1 MEVKRMSPSTLRLS
15 FVNQK
20 LQRKGNEEPRVLTLG
35 RESGSTGA
43 APTIPSREV
52 GMLLP
57 ITALRLAVAAA
68 VENVT
73 TPMPGDFPEG
83 DVIIWRRRDEGADN
97 STWLPPP
104 LPPSVTGVG
113 GAGTGEIVDPG
124 FAPDY
129 HKRFRYPQN
138 STDVLT
144 VADIAEIERLLVN
157 LNATEN
163 ATSTESEKPVE
174 RVRRSAD
181 DDGDDDAQPQRGQPE
196 PEVFPESVTATG
208 HSEDAQ
214 VRPVPQLD
222 DAASAFFGKF
232 LGVESSEPVGGAAG
246 APSENLVA
254 HAEDNGD
261 EEQARGRRQATFTP
275 PAMSLNKDSE
285 VTTLAPTGLRG
296 EAPEPTTESS
306 QNTGLHSTGDS
317 SSQTTPAPGISPQQP
332 EPQFPSYPLPPYPY
346 PQGYP
351 QYPQRY
357 PYPQGFYP
365 HFPQGQYPQYPGGF
379 YPGQSGII
387 DPGFAPNP
395 LDQLLRRGLQEQRRR
410 GGGQPFQP
418 GAASPWQGFPGSQ
431 GIIDPGFAPHPIDP
445 LLLRD
450 LNLRGDQGAA
460 NPQQQNQSPSQGQ
473 PPMVFVEGAG
483 QGFPP
488 NAGDASQG
496 LMPPR
501 PAEDAFVQGLPSV
514 PAQPS
519 VNEN

>member
-1 MEVKRMSPSTLRLS
+1 M
-15 FVNQK
+15 
-20 LQRKGNEEPRVLTLG
+20 LTLG

-43 APTIPSREV
+43 APTIPSREA

-113 GAGTGEIVDPG
+113 GAGTGEIIDPG

-129 HKRFRYPQN
+129 HKRYRFPQN

-144 VADIAEIERLLVN
+144 VADIAEIEKLLVG

-163 ATSTESEKPVE
+163 ATSTESKKPVE
-174 RVRRSAD
+174 RVRRSAE
-181 DDGDDDAQPQRGQPE
+181 DDGDDDAQPPRPQPE
-196 PEVFPESVTATG
+196 PEVFPESVSATG
-208 HSEDAQ
+208 NSEDAQ
-214 VRPVPQLD
+214 VRPVPQLG
-222 DAASAFFGKF
+222 DAASDFFGKF
-232 LGVESSEPVGGAAG
+232 LGVESSRPVDGAAG
-246 APSENLVA
+246 SPSENLVA
-254 HAEDNGD
+254 DAEDNADG
-261 EEQARGRRQATFTP
+261 EQVRGRRQATPTP
-275 PAMSLNKDSE
+275 PETSVNEDAEL
-285 VTTLAPTGLRG
+285 TTLAPTGLRG

-306 QNTGLHSTGDS
+306 QNTGSYSTGDS
-317 SSQTTPAPGISPQQP
+317 SSQTTPAPGISPEQP
-332 EPQFPSYPLPPYPY
+332 EPQFPSYPLPPQGFYPY

-351 QYPQRY
+351 QYPQGY
-357 PYPQGFYP
+357 PYPHGFYP
-365 HFPQGQYPQYPGGF
+365 QFPQGQYPQYPGGF
-379 YPGQSGII
+379 YPGRSGII

-395 LDQLLRRGLQEQRRR
+395 LDQLLRRGLEEHRRR

-418 GAASPWQGFPGSQ
+418 GAAAPWQGFPGGQ

-445 LLLRD
+445 LFLRD
-450 LNLRGDQGAA
+450 LNLRGGQGAA

-473 PPMVFVEGAG
+473 PAMIFVEGAG
-483 QGFPP
+483 QGYLP
-488 NAGDASQG
+488 NAGGASQG
-496 LMPPR
+496 LVPPR
-501 PAEDAFVQGLPSV
+501 PAEDAFVQGLPGV
-514 PAQPS
+514 PAQPAG
-519 VNEN
+519 NENLPEVVSTEQPPSAELPESNRE